1 MDDGGSTQPGPDRTA
16 PDEQQLREQVCEI
29 GRNLWRKDMVAAND
43 GNITVRLGPDRFLAT
58 PTGTSKGYLR
68 PELLVVVDAA
78 GRPEPGCPVRPSSEL
93 PMHLRVYARR
103 PDVGAV
109 VHAHPMYATVW
120 AVAGEGL
127 PRQMLPETV
136 VAMGPVPLAP
146 YATPST
152 NAVPDSIEPF
162 LTGAAVLLE
171 QHGAL
176 TWGPDLMSA
185 YLAMERLEYTAKISY
200 LLRRIGAE
208 RDLPAAEIARLKER
222 FGTTY

>member
-1 MDDGGSTQPGPDRTA
+1 
-16 PDEQQLREQVCEI
+16 
-29 GRNLWRKDMVAAND
+29 
-43 GNITVRLGPDRFLAT
+43 
-58 PTGTSKGYLR
+58 
-68 PELLVVVDAA
+68 
-78 GRPEPGCPVRPSSEL
+78 
-93 PMHLRVYARR
+93 
-103 PDVGAV
+103 
-109 VHAHPMYATVW
+109 
-120 AVAGEGL
+120 
-127 PRQMLPETV
+127 
-136 VAMGPVPLAP
+136 VPLAP

-152 NAVPDSIEPF
+152 DAVPDSIEPF